1 MRGREHLLLRLR
13 SILSC
18 VSLLM
23 VPAGAVMALP
33 ALAALVRAEEGRLAV
48 WFLLPGLSVTLAGVV
63 GWRRLRPAGELTL
76 SMSEGM
82 TVVALA
88 WFLMCTVGAVPLAGA
103 AGLNLTQAVFESVSA
118 WTTTGLSV
126 VNVEAAAWSV
136 LIYRSLL
143 QLAGGA
149 GFVIVALSAL
159 VGPAGTGLPSAEGR
173 QDQLV
178 PNAQRSARLVARMY
192 GGLALAG
199 WVLLWLAGMDGF
211 AAFNHSCTAVSTG
224 GFSTSAASV
233 GAWDSPIVEGVC
245 MALMMLGNTSFVTT
259 WALLTGRLRQVF
271 RATEIRLFLL
281 LTPAAAVVLL
291 SSTLERSSSWSKAVR
306 VAVFEAV
313 SAFTT
318 TGFSTTSYSGWP
330 SAAILLLIVLMM
342 VGGGAGSTAG
352 GLKQLRVAVLLT
364 AARDEVRRRLLPTGT
379 VVQSH
384 VEQGGRRSVV
394 DGEVVRSTAGF
405 AVLYGVTFLAGML
418 ALCAYHLPLDEAA
431 FEMASAL
438 STVGLSVGVTSPTC
452 PDGVL
457 WTLTVSMFVGRLE
470 LVAVLV
476 GLASC
481 ARIFARLLAGVARG
495 R

>member
-33 ALAALVRAEEGRLAV
+33 ALAGLVRAEEGRLAV

-192 GGLALAG
+192 GGLALVG

-245 MALMMLGNTSFVTT
+245 LVLMVLGNTSFVTS
-259 WALLTGRLRQVF
+259 WALLTGRLRQVL

-313 SAFTT
+313 SALTT

-457 WTLTVSMFVGRLE
+457 WTLTVAMFVGRLE